1 MPQAFATMTPKDL
14 VRGTAPKETEESFMA
29 LTRKFLT
36 ALGIEADKA
45 DEIISAHT
53 ESVEAL
59 KAQRDEYKTKYD
71 EIKDD
76 AGKASDLQK
85 QLDDLKKDSYKVKYE
100 ALKEEYT
107 KYKADQEA
115 TATKS
120 AKESAY
126 KALLKDLGISEKRL
140 DAILKVTDLGK
151 IELDSDGKIK
161 DADKLKTDAKTEWED
176 FIVTKETK
184 GAATATP
191 PQNTGGKMNRDEI
204 LKIKDTSERQKA
216 IAENHDLFGI

>member
-1 MPQAFATMTPKDL
+1 MTPKDL
-14 VRGTAPKETEESFMA
+14 VRGTAPKETEEFFMA

-59 KAQRDEYKTKYD
+59 KAQRDEYKTKYE

-100 ALKEEYT
+100 AIKDEYA

-115 TATKS
+115 TATKA
-120 AKESAY
+120 AKENAY

-140 DAILKVTDLGK
+140 DAILKVTDLSK
-151 IELDSDGKIK
+151 IALESDGSIK

-184 GAATATP
+184 GASTATP
-191 PQNTGGKMNRDEI
+191 PQNTGGKMSKDEI
-204 LKIKDTSERQKA
+204 LNIKDTSQRQRA
-216 IAENHDLFGI
+216 IAENKDLFGI

>member
-1 MPQAFATMTPKDL
+1 
-14 VRGTAPKETEESFMA
+14 MA

-59 KAQRDEYKTKYD
+59 KAQRDEYKTKWD
-71 EIKDD
+71 EVKDD
-76 AGKASDLQK
+76 VSKSSDLQK
-85 QLDDLKKDSYKVKYE
+85 QLDELKKDSYKVKYE

-115 TATKS
+115 NATKA
-120 AKESAY
+120 AKETAY
-126 KALLKDLGISEKRL
+126 KALLKELGISEKRL
-140 DAILKVTDLGK
+140 DAILKVTDLSK
-151 IELDSDGKIK
+151 IELDKEGAIK
-161 DADKLKTDAKTEWED
+161 DADKLKTDAKAEWED

-184 GAATATP
+184 GANTATP
-191 PQNTGGKMNRDEI
+191 PANTGGKMSKDDI

-216 IAENHDLFGI
+216 MAENHELFGF